1 MGTNET
7 QRQINDAIRAG
18 EQALASLQA
27 TNEEL
32 EQAAGYGRWDIFGG
46 GMLPSLLKRSRMND
60 ARGYIEDAEKAL
72 RHFQWVLRNTDVP
85 TEVKLEVSEFV
96 SFADIFWDGFLMDY
110 YVQNRINEARNQI
123 TETEKRVKHI
133 LRGLT
138 RKHTWGYV
146 NDGM

>member
-1 MGTNET
+1 MGTNEG

-27 TNEEL
+27 ANEEL

-60 ARGYIEDAEKAL
+60 AR
-72 RHFQWVLRNTDVP
+72 
-85 TEVKLEVSEFV
+85 
-96 SFADIFWDGFLMDY
+96 
-110 YVQNRINEARNQI
+110 NQI